1 MSSRLLTSQKNSE
14 LYMKISHLDHLILTV
29 ADIENICNFYQTVL
43 GFEVITFKG
52 DRKALKFGHQKINL
66 HQLGNEFEPKALHPT
81 SGSADLC
88 FISDTPISEVVAHL
102 NQLNI
107 QIEESP
113 VERTGAMHP
122 ILSVYIRDP
131 DQNLIEISN
140 ILTSEISK

>member
-1 MSSRLLTSQKNSE
+1 
-14 LYMKISHLDHLILTV
+14 MKISHLDHLVLTV
-29 ADIENICNFYQTVL
+29 ASIENTCNFYQTAL
-43 GFEVITFKG
+43 GFKVITFKG
-52 DRKALKFGHQKINL
+52 DRKALKFGNQKINL
-66 HQLGNEFEPKALHPT
+66 HQQGNEFKPKALQPT
-81 SGSADLC
+81 PGSADLC

-107 QIEESP
+107 QIEEGP

-140 ILTSEISK
+140 NIKF

>member
-1 MSSRLLTSQKNSE
+1 
-14 LYMKISHLDHLILTV
+14 MKISHLDHLVLTV
-29 ADIENICNFYQTVL
+29 SNIETTCHFYQTVL

-52 DRKALKFGHQKINL
+52 NRKALKFGNQKVNL
-66 HQLGNEFEPKALHPT
+66 HQQGNEFEPKALQPT
-81 SGSADLC
+81 PGSADLC

-107 QIEESP
+107 QIEEGP
-113 VERTGAMHP
+113 IERTGAMHP

-140 ILTSEISK
+140 ILMTQPSE

>member
-1 MSSRLLTSQKNSE
+1 
-14 LYMKISHLDHLILTV
+14 MKISHLDHLVLTV
-29 ADIENICNFYQTVL
+29 SNIKTTCHFYQTVL

-52 DRKALKFGHQKINL
+52 NRKALKFGNQKINL
-66 HQLGNEFEPKALHPT
+66 HQQGNEFEPKALQPT
-81 SGSADLC
+81 PGSADLC

-107 QIEESP
+107 QIEEGP
-113 VERTGAMHP
+113 IERTGAMHP

-140 ILTSEISK
+140 NISL

>member
-1 MSSRLLTSQKNSE
+1 
-14 LYMKISHLDHLILTV
+14 MKISHLDHLVLTV
-29 ADIENICNFYQTVL
+29 TSIENTCNFYQTVL

-52 DRKALKFGHQKINL
+52 DRKALKFGNQKINL
-66 HQLGNEFEPKALHPT
+66 HQQGNEFKPKALQPT
-81 SGSADLC
+81 PGSADLC

-107 QIEESP
+107 QIEEGP
-113 VERTGAMHP
+113 VERTGAMPP

-140 ILTSEISK
+140 IITTQPSK

>member
-1 MSSRLLTSQKNSE
+1 
-14 LYMKISHLDHLILTV
+14 MKISHLDHLVLTV
-29 ADIENICNFYQTVL
+29 ASIENTCNFYQTVL

-52 DRKALKFGHQKINL
+52 DRKALQFGNQKINL
-66 HQLGNEFEPKALHPT
+66 HQQGKEFEPKALQPT
-81 SGSADLC
+81 PGSADLC

-107 QIEESP
+107 QIEEGP

-140 ILTSEISK
+140 NIKL

>member
-1 MSSRLLTSQKNSE
+1 
-14 LYMKISHLDHLILTV
+14 MKISHLDHLVLTV
-29 ADIENICNFYQTVL
+29 ADIENTCNFYQKVL

-66 HQLGNEFEPKALHPT
+66 HQLGNEFEPKALQPT
-81 SGSADLC
+81 PGSADLC
-88 FISDTPISEVVAHL
+88 FISDTPISEVVGHL

-107 QIEESP
+107 QIEEGP